1 MGRRLTRV
9 TILTG
14 SIVRVWGTLE
24 TVMERYQLGLSRSD
38 RIMRVVRADFGAY
51 GSIIGAPH
59 PASLLRLG
67 MSVPEAGR
75 VIVLG

>member
-24 TVMERYQLGLSRSD
+24 HVMERYQLGLSRSD
-38 RIMRVVRADFGAY
+38 RIMRVVRADFGAF
-51 GSIIGAPH
+51 GSIIGAPALGRC
-59 PASLLRLG
+59 PAC
-67 MSVPEAGR
+67 VK
-75 VIVLG
+75 